1 MDRVI
6 QVFDS
11 FEAADEADAL
21 FLSQL
26 TPRQRIELFFE
37 IRERARKDAA
47 EPRLARVCRVLE
59 LEQS

>member
-6 QVFDS
+6 RVFDS

-21 FLSQL
+21 FRSRL
-26 TPRQRIELFFE
+26 TPGQRVEMFFE
-37 IRERARKDAA
+37 IRERARKDAV
-47 EPRLARVCRVLE
+47 EPRFERVYRVLE